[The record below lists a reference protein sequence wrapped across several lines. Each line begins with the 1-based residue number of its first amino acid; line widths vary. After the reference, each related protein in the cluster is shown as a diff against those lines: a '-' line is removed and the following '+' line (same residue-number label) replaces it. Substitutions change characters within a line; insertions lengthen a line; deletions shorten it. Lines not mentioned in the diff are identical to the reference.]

1 MIVLDNTENI
11 QGGEF
16 DEFTEWL
23 MKSAPNVKSII
34 TTRKDVGFVSAD
46 VRTFRL
52 KPLDPDSSAKLL
64 RSLVDDCGEEHS
76 KELAKLCDGIPLL
89 LVTCSDVL
97 NNGFSRE
104 LLIQQLGNNP
114 IQLFNDVNN
123 TLKVFFD
130 NFSDE
135 IKRNLVLFSV
145 FLSEFS
151 AQDIQRLFED
161 SVYTVKQ

>member
-46 VRTFRL
+46 VRTFRP

-64 RSLVDDCGEEHS
+64 RSLIDDFSEEHS
-76 KELAKLCDGIPLL
+76 QEIAKSCGGIL
-89 LVTCSDVL
+89 S
-97 NNGFSRE
+97 
-104 LLIQQLGNNP
+104 
-114 IQLFNDVNN
+114 
-123 TLKVFFD
+123 FF
-130 NFSDE
+130 
-135 IKRNLVLFSV
+135 LP
-145 FLSEFS
+145 
-151 AQDIQRLFED
+151 
-161 SVYTVKQ
+161 VKTH

>member
-64 RSLVDDCGEEHS
+64 RTVLLMTLVRNTP
-76 KELAKLCDGIPLL
+76 KNLL
-89 LVTCSDVL
+89 NYVVGYSPS
-97 NNGFSRE
+97 FY
-104 LLIQQLGNNP
+104 LLRRTEQW
-114 IQLFNDVNN
+114 F
-123 TLKVFFD
+123 
-130 NFSDE
+130 
-135 IKRNLVLFSV
+135 
-145 FLSEFS
+145 
-151 AQDIQRLFED
+151 
-161 SVYTVKQ
+161 